1 MSLMD
6 SFNMIL
12 AFSMRAALMLVT
24 AIAVVKAEMAWRSKR
39 FTIRILGFRVTGLE
53 LRVLRLRVKGCRFR
67 VWVLGSRVHG
77 SGFSV

>member
-39 FTIRILGFRVTGLE
+39 FTI
-53 LRVLRLRVKGCRFR
+53 
-67 VWVLGSRVHG
+67 
-77 SGFSV
+77 